1 METKQLPRLQQQIIN
16 LLKAYNK
23 SYLHPCND
31 HRTGRFY
38 WSLKW
43 GEVVVYK
50 PKESDVD
57 ALIKAGI
64 LVRVTYGLILSRVER
79 NTELST

>member
-1 METKQLPRLQQQIIN
+1 METTQLPKLQGHIIF
-16 LLKAYNK
+16 LLQTYDKA
-23 SYLHPCND
+23 YLHPCRD

-50 PKESDVD
+50 PKETDVD

-64 LVRVTYGLILSRVER
+64 LVRVTYGLILSKTFAGVD
-79 NTELST
+79 N